1 MIYKLS
7 KFRDEV
13 TSIHVLDDD
22 RSFIKAIPFDPDNTY
37 YQEYLKW
44 VDEGGIPEPAEE
56 AE

>member
-22 RSFIKAIPFDPDNTY
+22 RNFVKAIPFDNANTD
-37 YQEYLKW
+37 YQEYLAW
-44 VDEGGIPEPAEE
+44 VADGNTPEE

>member
-13 TSIHVLDDD
+13 TSIHVLDGD
-22 RSFIKAIPFDPDNTY
+22 RRFIKAIPFDLVNTDY
-37 YQEYLKW
+37 KEYLVW
-44 VDEGGIPEPAEE
+44 VAKGNQPEE